1 MNAIKLLMLPLAVIL
16 IISCKQNINTMNN
29 PLLSEFNTPYNSVPF
44 DKITPAHF
52 KPAFDSV
59 FEQTRTEIQKII
71 DNPEA
76 PSYENTIVALER
88 SGDLLGRISGILYN
102 LNVAETNPD
111 IQNTTREISPM
122 LSDFRN
128 DIILNNDLF
137 DKIKAVYANTDQRQ
151 YVQEEKMLLEKTYK
165 DFVRNGANLSPEQK
179 DEYRKITNELAKLTV
194 DFGEN
199 VLAETN
205 DFTLHITN
213 ESDLSGLTEDV
224 IAQAKAEAD
233 SRELEG
239 WVFTLQFPSF
249 GPFLKYADNRE
260 LRKQIYLA
268 YNTRGLHQNEHN
280 NEDIVK
286 RIAELRLEMANIL
299 GYNTYADFVL
309 SDRMAESTDRVNTF
323 LNDLLIASIPV
334 AKKEYREVQEF
345 ANAQGADFII
355 EAWDWSYYSE
365 KLKKQQ
371 FDIDDEDTRPYFQLE
386 KVEAGVFGLAN
397 TLWGI
402 TLNEVHNIPVYHED
416 VKVFEVFDAENNFL
430 ALLYMDYF
438 PRESKK
444 GGAWMTEYLQQEI
457 SDDGENIRPH
467 ISLVFNFTKPTKT
480 KPSLLT
486 FTEVTTLLHEF
497 GHGLHGMLSNC
508 KYGSL
513 AGTNVYRDFVELPSQ
528 ILENWAEQKEWLDKV
543 AMHYETGGKIPEE
556 LVQKI
561 IDSKNFNTGYFSTRQ
576 LSFGI
581 SDMKWHTLTSPYNG
595 DIKEFEKEA
604 MAPTQVLPRVEGT
617 AMSSAFSHIFAGG
630 YAAGYY
636 SYKWAEVLDADAFAY
651 FKEEGVFN
659 IEIAEKFKENILSK
673 GGTEH
678 PMDLYVKFRGKE
690 PTVDA
695 LLERSGLK

>member
-1 MNAIKLLMLPLAVIL
+1 
-16 IISCKQNINTMNN
+16 MNN
-29 PLLSEFNTPYNSVPF
+29 PLLSDFNTPYNAVSF
-44 DKITPAHF
+44 QKISPAHF
-52 KPAFDSV
+52 KPAFDRV
-59 FEQTRTEIQKII
+59 FAQTRTEIQKII

-76 PSYENTIVALER
+76 PGFENTIVALER
-88 SGDLLGRISGILYN
+88 SGGLLGRISGILFN
-102 LNVAETNPD
+102 LNVAETNTE
-111 IQNTTREISPM
+111 IQNATREISPM

-128 DIILNNDLF
+128 DIILNAKLF
-137 DKIKAVYANTDQRQ
+137 DKIKVVFANADQRQ
-151 YVQEEKMLLEKTYK
+151 YSQEEKMLLEKTYK
-165 DFVRNGANLSPEQK
+165 DFERNGANLSPEQK
-179 DEYRKITNELAKLTV
+179 EAYRKITNELAMLTV

-205 DFTLHITN
+205 DYTLHLTN
-213 ESDLSGLTEDV
+213 KSDLSGLTDDV
-224 IAQAKAEAD
+224 IAEAKAEAER
-233 SRELEG
+233 RELEG
-239 WVFTLQFPSF
+239 WIFTLQFPSF
-249 GPFLKYADNRE
+249 SPFLKYADNRE
-260 LRKQIYLA
+260 LRKQIYMA
-268 YNTRGLHQNEHN
+268 YNTRGLHKNEHN
-280 NEDIVK
+280 NEGIVK
-286 RIAELRLEMANIL
+286 RIAELRMEMANIL

-309 SDRMAESTDRVNTF
+309 SDRMAESKDRVNTF

-334 AKKEYREVQEF
+334 AKKEYKEVQEF
-345 ANAQGADFII
+345 ANSRGANFVI

-365 KLKKQQ
+365 KLKKQR

-402 TLNEVHNIPVYHED
+402 TVKQVHNIPIYHED
-416 VKVFEVFDAENNFL
+416 VKVFEVYDAESNFL

-457 SDDGENIRPH
+457 SEDGVNVRPH
-467 ISLVFNFTKPTKT
+467 VSLVFNFTKPTKT

-508 KYGSL
+508 KYSSL

-528 ILENWAEQKEWLDKV
+528 ILENWAEQKEWIDKV
-543 AMHYETGGKIPEE
+543 AMHYETGEKIPEE

-561 IDSKNFNTGYFSTRQ
+561 LDSKNFNTGYFSTRQ

-581 SDMKWHTLTSPYNG
+581 SDMKWHSLTSPFTG
-595 DIKEFEKEA
+595 DIKEFENEA
-604 MAPTQVLPRVEGT
+604 MASTQVLPRVEGT

-636 SYKWAEVLDADAFAY
+636 SYKWAEVLDADAFAH

-659 IEIAEKFKENILSK
+659 KKIAEKFKDNILSK